1 MKRFLILFAALSLTI
16 GTLWAQTPVQDGQD
30 AAIDTSRFV
39 PDESIAFAQYD
50 TLSLEMDLYF
60 PSDDAERHRCI
71 IYSYGGGFIDD
82 NQRNLETRRLCRQ
95 LADDGFVVVATNY
108 RLGLRGVQF
117 KGPLSMVKPLENAI
131 KLAAEDVMKV
141 TRYVLDYASEL
152 TVDPG
157 QVVLMGSSAGA
168 ITSL

>member
-71 IYSYGGGFIDD
+71 IYSYGGGFIED

-108 RLGLRGVQF
+108 RLGCAVF
-117 KGPLSMVKPLENAI
+117 SSKGP
-131 KLAAEDVMKV
+131 
-141 TRYVLDYASEL
+141 
-152 TVDPG
+152 
-157 QVVLMGSSAGA
+157 
-168 ITSL
+168 